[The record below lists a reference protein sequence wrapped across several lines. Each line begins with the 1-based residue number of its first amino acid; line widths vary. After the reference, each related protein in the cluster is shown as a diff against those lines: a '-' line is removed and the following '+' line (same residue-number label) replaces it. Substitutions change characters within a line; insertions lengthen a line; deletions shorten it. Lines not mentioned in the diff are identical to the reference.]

1 MKIAAI
7 LAVVVLAANI
17 IFIWYSKKSNK
28 AKTDESS
35 NPKNGSYAFS
45 KGYLNTPEVRQLRK
59 SAAAELGLSIEEL
72 DRMLAK
78 EIKQLSKEQELINI
92 E

>member
-1 MKIAAI
+1 MKIA
-7 LAVVVLAANI
+7 VVLAALAVAANI
-17 IFIWYSKKSNK
+17 VFIWYSKKSDK
-28 AKTDESS
+28 AKKGEFS
-35 NPKNGSYAFS
+35 NPKNGSHAFS
-45 KGYLNTPEVRQLRK
+45 KGYLNTQKVRQLKK

-78 EIKQLSKEQELINI
+78 ELKQLAKEQELINI

>member
-1 MKIAAI
+1 MKIAVV
-7 LAVVVLAANI
+7 LAVLAVAANI
-17 IFIWYSKKSNK
+17 IFIWYSKKNNK
-28 AKTDESS
+28 AKTDESL
-35 NPKNGSYAFS
+35 NPNNGSYAFT

-59 SAAAELGLSIEEL
+59 STAAELGLSIKEL

-78 EIKQLSKEQELINI
+78 EIKQLAREQELINI

>member
-1 MKIAAI
+1 MKIAAV
-7 LAVVVLAANI
+7 LAVAAVAANI
-17 IFIWYSKKSNK
+17 VFIWYSKKSNK
-28 AKTDESS
+28 AKTEESS
-35 NPKNGSYAFS
+35 NPKNGSSAFS
-45 KGYLNTPEVRQLRK
+45 EGYLNTPEARQLRK

-78 EIKQLSKEQELINI
+78 EVKQLAKERELINI

>member
-1 MKIAAI
+1 MKIAVV
-7 LAVVVLAANI
+7 LAVVAVAANI
-17 IFIWYSKKSNK
+17 VFIWCSKKSNK

-59 SAAAELGLSIEEL
+59 STAAELGLSIEEL

-78 EIKQLSKEQELINI
+78 EIKQLTKKQELIDI

>member
-1 MKIAAI
+1 MEIAI
-7 LAVVVLAANI
+7 VLAVVAVAANI
-17 IFIWYSKKSNK
+17 VFIWYAKKSNK

-35 NPKNGSYAFS
+35 NPDSGLHAFS
-45 KGYLNTPEVRQLRK
+45 KGYLNTPEVKQLRK
-59 SAAAELGLSIEEL
+59 SAAAELGLSVQEL

-78 EIKQLSKEQELINI
+78 EIKQIAKEQELINI

>member
-1 MKIAAI
+1 MKIA
-7 LAVVVLAANI
+7 VVLAVLAVAANI
-17 IFIWYSKKSNK
+17 VYIWYSKKNNR

-35 NPKNGSYAFS
+35 NS
-45 KGYLNTPEVRQLRK
+45 KGYLNAAEVRQLRK

-78 EIKQLSKEQELINI
+78 EIKQLAKEQKLINI